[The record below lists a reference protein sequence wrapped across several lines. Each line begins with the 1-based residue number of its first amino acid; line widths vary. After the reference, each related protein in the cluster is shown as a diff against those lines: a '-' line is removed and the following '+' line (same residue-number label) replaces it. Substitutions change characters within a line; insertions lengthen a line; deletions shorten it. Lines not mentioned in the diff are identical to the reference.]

1 MAKPLLDWV
10 IFALVIATFL
20 LIACREVLTPIVAT

>member
-10 IFALVIATFL
+10 IFALVVAVVL